1 MEDPAASEPD
11 KAQPDSTTL
20 PDRRRPGRV
29 AYRNPYLIALLR
41 SSRRAHSPRDQ
52 VADDQDD
59 DARTVDDLG
68 VARGIAIA
76 CALGLLLWTA
86 IVVLLVLWWR
96 GTI

>member
-41 SSRRAHSPRDQ
+41 SSRRAHSPRD
-52 VADDQDD
+52 
-59 DARTVDDLG
+59 
-68 VARGIAIA
+68 
-76 CALGLLLWTA
+76 
-86 IVVLLVLWWR
+86 
-96 GTI
+96 